1 MKSVMSDNNAFS
13 RRSFLTGAAALGAVA
28 AATGLA
34 GCAPATTAETGG
46 DAKAE
51 DDGQAGLAVEHN
63 PVETVE
69 CDVVVCGSGTG
80 GMCAAVRAAELGG
93 TVVMLEKKN
102 AVGGTSNF
110 AESMTGVGTKM
121 QKELGVE
128 IDVKEMFDAVFNYH
142 HSAAVG
148 PVLHS
153 FIDNSGATVDWLV
166 DNGCHFLTVMTFF
179 GRFYTCHLSGDAST
193 GTSMLNGEAII
204 QPMLAHAEELGVD
217 IRLETPMT
225 DLATEGDK
233 VVGVYATNAEG
244 KEILVKARGV
254 ILATGGYANNP
265 ELFEEFTLRSYDRLR
280 VVGMDGRDG
289 DGIIAARALGASLHH
304 PETLNPSG
312 ECVID
317 SGSWNDNLNQ
327 IFSWQQNL
335 RVNEEG
341 ERFWNEGNNQEFAA
355 HVNAL
360 YTQNASYSI
369 IDADLLNTLA
379 TETVFYSMPMYDVNI
394 GSPLAGCME
403 AIDEGLSQGL
413 IVKADTIEE
422 LAEKLG
428 LDPAALEATVDRYN
442 TMCENGEDEDYGKAA
457 DYLFPVKTAPFY
469 AAATQP
475 TIYATNGGIKV
486 NKNLQ
491 VMAGTHT
498 IEGLYAIGNDAGAI
512 YGADYDVQL
521 MPGSCQAWA
530 ATGGRMAAEHIL
542 G

>member
-1 MKSVMSDNNAFS
+1 M
-13 RRSFLTGAAALGAVA
+13 
-28 AATGLA
+28 
-34 GCAPATTAETGG
+34 AETGG

-51 DDGQAGLAVEHN
+51 DDGQAEAAVEHN

-93 TVVMLEKKN
+93 AVVMLEKKN

-166 DNGCHFLTVMTFF
+166 DNGCHFLTVMT
-179 GRFYTCHLSGDAST
+179 
-193 GTSMLNGEAII
+193 
-204 QPMLAHAEELGVD
+204 
-217 IRLETPMT
+217 PMT

-233 VVGVYATNAEG
+233 VVGVYATNAKGE
-244 KEILVKARGV
+244 EILVKARGV
-254 ILATGGYANNP
+254 ILATGGYANNS

-280 VVGMDGRDG
+280 VAGMDGRDG

-422 LAEKLG
+422 LAEKLE
-428 LDPAALEATVDRYN
+428 LDPAALKATVDRYN
-442 TMCENGEDEDYGKAA
+442 AMCENGEDEDYGKAA

-475 TIYATNGGIKV
+475 IIYATNGGIKV

>member
-1 MKSVMSDNNAFS
+1 MKRTATNEHPIS
-13 RRSFLTGAAALGAVA
+13 RRSFFTGAAALGAA
-28 AATGLA
+28 AAGTGLIT
-34 GCAPATTAETGG
+34 GCTQPTTLSETGT
-46 DAKAE
+46 E
-51 DDGQAGLAVEHN
+51 DGEAPTPHN
-63 PVETVE
+63 PVETIE

-93 TVVMLEKKN
+93 NVILLEKKSV
-102 AVGGTSNF
+102 VGGTSNY

-121 QKELGVE
+121 QAELNVE
-128 IDVKEMFDAVFNYH
+128 IDVREMFNAVFEYH

-148 PVLHS
+148 SVLHS
-153 FIDNSGATVDWLV
+153 FIDNSGATIDWLV

-204 QPMLAHAEELGVD
+204 QPLLAQAEGHGVD

-225 DLATEGDK
+225 DLAVENGK
-233 VVGVYATNAEG
+233 VVGAYATSKEG
-244 KEILVKARGV
+244 DEILIKARGV
-254 ILATGGYANNP
+254 ILATGGYANNAD
-265 ELFEEFTLRSYDRLR
+265 LFEEFTHRSYDKIR
-280 VVGMDGRDG
+280 VNGVDGRDG
-289 DGIIAARALGASLHH
+289 DGIVAARALGADLHH
-304 PETLNPSG
+304 PETLNPAG
-312 ECVID
+312 ECVIN

-335 RVNEEG
+335 RVNEAA

-355 HVNAL
+355 HVNAV
-360 YTQNASYSI
+360 YTQNAAYSI
-369 IDADLLNTLA
+369 IDADFLNTLA

-403 AIDEGLSQGL
+403 AIEEGLDQGL
-413 IVKADTIEE
+413 IVKADSIEE
-422 LAEKLG
+422 LADKLT
-428 LDPAALEATVDRYN
+428 LDATALKETIERYN
-442 TMCENGEDEDYGKAA
+442 TMCDQGVDEDYSKPS

-469 AAATQP
+469 AAPVQAM
-475 TIYATNGGIKV
+475 IYATNGGIKV

-491 VMAGTHT
+491 VVSGPQP

-512 YGADYDVQL
+512 YGSDYDVQL

-542 G
+542 A

>member
-1 MKSVMSDNNAFS
+1 MKSMMSDNNAFS
-13 RRSFLTGAAALGAVA
+13 RRSFLTGAATLGAVA

-34 GCAPATTAETGG
+34 GCAPTTMAETGG

-51 DDGQAGLAVEHN
+51 DDGQAEAAVEHN

-193 GTSMLNGEAII
+193 GTSMLNGEAVI

-233 VVGVYATNAEG
+233 VVGVYATNAKGE
-244 KEILVKARGV
+244 EILVKARGV
-254 ILATGGYANNP
+254 ILATGGYANNS

-280 VVGMDGRDG
+280 VAGMDGRV
-289 DGIIAARALGASLHH
+289 R
-304 PETLNPSG
+304 
-312 ECVID
+312 
-317 SGSWNDNLNQ
+317 
-327 IFSWQQNL
+327 
-335 RVNEEG
+335 R
-341 ERFWNEGNNQEFAA
+341 
-355 HVNAL
+355 
-360 YTQNASYSI
+360 
-369 IDADLLNTLA
+369 
-379 TETVFYSMPMYDVNI
+379 
-394 GSPLAGCME
+394 
-403 AIDEGLSQGL
+403 
-413 IVKADTIEE
+413 
-422 LAEKLG
+422 
-428 LDPAALEATVDRYN
+428 
-442 TMCENGEDEDYGKAA
+442 
-457 DYLFPVKTAPFY
+457 
-469 AAATQP
+469 
-475 TIYATNGGIKV
+475 
-486 NKNLQ
+486 
-491 VMAGTHT
+491 
-498 IEGLYAIGNDAGAI
+498 
-512 YGADYDVQL
+512 
-521 MPGSCQAWA
+521 
-530 ATGGRMAAEHIL
+530 
-542 G
+542 